1 MVTQTEKLNAVF
13 SALAD
18 PTRRKIVERLSRQA
32 EVPVSELARPF
43 QMSLP
48 AISRHLRILED
59 ARLIR
64 RERQGRVHQIR
75 INENGL
81 GDVQKWIARYAQAW
95 EARFDAMD
103 QILKSKSQKKKG
115 E

>member
-18 PTRRKIVERLSRQA
+18 PTRRKIVERLSRQS
-32 EVPVSELARPF
+32 EIPVSELARPF

-48 AISRHLRILED
+48 AISRHLRVLED

-64 RERQGRVHQIR
+64 RQRHGRVHQIR
-75 INENGL
+75 IDDQGL
-81 GDVQKWIARYAQAW
+81 KDAQKWITRYAQAW
-95 EARFDAMD
+95 ETRFDAID
-103 QILKSKSQKKKG
+103 QILLNKKKKKG
-115 E
+115 KQ